1 MTTQTRISLSKR
13 YIEDLLQE
21 IPDKINAYVWEDLRL
36 VVYSGRER
44 REIVFSVEELTDD
57 SQEGRERLKVK
68 VEEVAK
74 RKGRYNEMSSFMRQK
89 MFSNLTRQI

>member
-1 MTTQTRISLSKR
+1 MTTQTRIFLAKR

-44 REIVFSVEELTDD
+44 REIMFSLEEFTDD
-57 SQEGRERLKVK
+57 STEGQERLK
-68 VEEVAK
+68 
-74 RKGRYNEMSSFMRQK
+74 G
-89 MFSNLTRQI
+89 